1 MGERKLRNG
10 VSWQGALKQNV
21 KQVLRV
27 LNSST
32 QNNELEWWV
41 NGHCLNLCFHLHIA
55 IKRVLSSS
63 LNGTLKPGQYQLFC
77 HVRLSIVASEY
88 CAKLKSTAVHSVSY
102 THAARST
109 KKRITAIENFIGKP
123 RTTKS
128 KSGCPAPSHTNA
140 NKKNVGVIRV

>member
-1 MGERKLRNG
+1 LARG
-10 VSWQGALKQNV
+10 NV

-27 LNSST
+27 FKSST

-41 NGHCLNLCFHLHIA
+41 TGHCLNLCFHLHIA

-77 HVRLSIVASEY
+77 HVRLSIAASEY

-102 THAARST
+102 THVARST
-109 KKRITAIENFIGKP
+109 KERITAIENFY
-123 RTTKS
+123 RQTTHNQVELGLSCTVPHKR
-128 KSGCPAPSHTNA
+128 KQKERWG
-140 NKKNVGVIRV
+140 NKGLTL